1 MMFVSPLPKPPR
13 WGGGLLEWLV
23 RPSSPS
29 DGAGLLAANPYIP
42 RHDVSTEKVNA
53 IALDD
58 ARFSAARRSFLGASY
73 LFYSF
78 AGQFVDDFC
87 G

>member
-1 MMFVSPLPKPPR
+1 MMFVSPLPKSPR
-13 WGGGLLEWLV
+13 WGVGLLEWLG
-23 RPSSPS
+23 RPSSPG

-58 ARFSAARRSFLGASY
+58 VRFPVAWRSPLGASY

>member
-1 MMFVSPLPKPPR
+1 MFVSPLPKSPR
-13 WGGGLLEWLV
+13 WGGGLWNGWGGPV
-23 RPSSPS
+23 PPG

-58 ARFSAARRSFLGASY
+58 VRFPVAWRSPLGASY